1 VPIYGYRCNTCGAEV
16 EKRQSFTDA
25 PLTTCESCGG
35 SLRRLLHPV
44 GIVFKGSGF
53 YNTDN
58 RKAAAG
64 TNGDGAKSS
73 ENGESGKTATES
85 KPAASTS
92 SSESSTSTTPPPSKS
107 DSSASKPAAPSKT

>member
-1 VPIYGYRCNTCGAEV
+1 MPIYGYRCNTCGAEV

-25 PLTTCESCGG
+25 PLTTCEACGG

-53 YNTDN
+53 YNTDY

-64 TNGDGAKSS
+64 SNGDGSKSS
-73 ENGESGKTATES
+73 ENGESRKTATES

-92 SSESSTSTTPPPSKS
+92 AGESAPSTTPAPSKS
-107 DSSASKPAAPSKT
+107 DSSESKPAASSKT